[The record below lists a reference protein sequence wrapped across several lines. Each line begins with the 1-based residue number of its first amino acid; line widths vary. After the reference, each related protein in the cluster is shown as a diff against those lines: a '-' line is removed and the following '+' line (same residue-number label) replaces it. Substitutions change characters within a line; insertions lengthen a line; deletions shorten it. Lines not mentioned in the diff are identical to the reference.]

1 MSQEMVAV
9 REIAPGGVW
18 VEGVQQSSCGA
29 CAARKG
35 CGHASLAEIGK
46 PIRLWIPTSE
56 PLQEGQTVLLD
67 LPDGALAASA
77 TTLYGLPLIGMIAG
91 ALLGQASGS
100 DSMAL
105 LGAVGGLGA
114 GFLVARILAHRF
126 RNVWQPRIVSVCNL
140 SGS

>member
-9 REIAPGGVW
+9 KEVAPGGVW

-35 CGHASLAEIGK
+35 CGHASLAEMGK
-46 PIRLWIPTSE
+46 PVRLWIPTSQ
-56 PLQEGQTVLLD
+56 PLREGQTVVLD

-77 TTLYGLPLIGMIAG
+77 TTLYGAPLAGLIAG
-91 ALLGQASGS
+91 AVCGQAAGS
-100 DSMAL
+100 DTTAL
-105 LGAVGGLGA
+105 LGGIAGLAA
-114 GFLVARILAHRF
+114 GFIVARTLAHRF
-126 RNVWQPRIVSVCNL
+126 RNTWQPRIVSVCNL